1 MVALYYL
8 HLRALIRLAN
18 LLQVW
23 ELVLQV
29 WCHLVAVIQP
39 FARLILL
46 HEWNLLVAITH
57 IFDPAYTMT
66 SVSNCVGSL
75 LQSKQS
81 LQLHAFLAHNK
92 VFDMSTVQLNTN
104 VISASYQSGIFCSS
118 SKFLWYDMPF
128 SSMVIIMR

>member
-1 MVALYYL
+1 MLYSL

-39 FARLILL
+39 FASLILL

-57 IFDPAYTMT
+57 IFDPTDTITALVNNY
-66 SVSNCVGSL
+66 VGSL
-75 LQSKQS
+75 L
-81 LQLHAFLAHNK
+81 L
-92 VFDMSTVQLNTN
+92 
-104 VISASYQSGIFCSS
+104 
-118 SKFLWYDMPF
+118 
-128 SSMVIIMR
+128 